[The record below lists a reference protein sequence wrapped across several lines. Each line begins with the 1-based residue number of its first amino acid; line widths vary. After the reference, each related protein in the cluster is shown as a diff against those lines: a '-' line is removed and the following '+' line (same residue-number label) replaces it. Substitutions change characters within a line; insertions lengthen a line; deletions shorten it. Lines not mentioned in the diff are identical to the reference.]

1 MARIEFNPSEELTMK
16 PNVGNTDR
24 IIRIVA
30 GIILLGAIFVIEGNL
45 RWLGLIGVVPL
56 ATGLFRWC
64 PAYELLGLD
73 TCGAARK
80 SG

>member
-1 MARIEFNPSEELTMK
+1 MK

-56 ATGLFRWC
+56 VTGLFRWC
-64 PAYELLGLD
+64 PAYELLGLNS
-73 TCGAARK
+73 CGVARK

>member
-1 MARIEFNPSEELTMK
+1 MK

-30 GIILLGAIFVIEGNL
+30 GVAMLAAVVIIEGNL
-45 RWLGLIGVVPL
+45 RWVGLIGLVPL

-64 PAYELLGLD
+64 PAYGLLGMD
-73 TCGAARK
+73 TCGAAQK
-80 SG
+80 PT